1 MEKVLNTCSDE
12 RIVQLIITLEKVDG
26 NLAVQCIYKIYGA
39 GIRRF
44 LKQKILTSKMELIE
58 DILTDAILAFF
69 NAIRQ
74 KRFELRD
81 HKSVKSYLN
90 RTVQNLLN
98 QEFRAVY
105 KGSQIKD
112 KGLDV
117 VEKYVLNK
125 MTDEERKDFLQQLAE
140 DTLLQEEVEL
150 KRQMIYRKR
159 RIEELDENIEVEI
172 KLDIENVNEMKNLIQ
187 QLSPLQ
193 QHLLMAH
200 YHQDIGFSTY
210 AEIKNM
216 TPESVR
222 QQHHRSLK
230 KLKELFKKSKN
241 Q

>member
-12 RIVQLIITLEKVDG
+12 RIIKLIITLENEDG
-26 NLAVQCIYKIYGA
+26 NLAVRCIYKIYGA

-44 LKQKILTSKMELIE
+44 LNQKIQTNKTELIE
-58 DILTDAILAFF
+58 DILTDTILAFF

-81 HKSVKSYLN
+81 QSSIRSYLN
-90 RTVQNLLN
+90 RTAKNLLN
-98 QEFRAVY
+98 QEFRAAY
-105 KGSQIKD
+105 KGSQIKVETLD
-112 KGLDV
+112 KI
-117 VEKYVLNK
+117 EKFVLNK
-125 MTDEERKDFLQQLAE
+125 MTEEERKDFLSQLAE
-140 DTLLQEEVEL
+140 DTDLQEEVEL
-150 KRQMIYRKR
+150 KRQMIYRR
-159 RIEELDENIEVEI
+159 RRVEELDENIEAEI
-172 KLDIENVNEMKNLIQ
+172 KLEIENVEEMTALIQ

-193 QHLLMAH
+193 QHLLISH

-230 KLKELFKKSKN
+230 KLKELFKKSKS

>member
-12 RIVQLIITLEKVDG
+12 RIVQLIITLEQVDG
-26 NLAVQCIYKIYGA
+26 NIAVRCIYKIYGA

-44 LKQKILTSKMELIE
+44 LNQKILTSKVELIE
-58 DILTDAILAFF
+58 DILTDTILAFF

-81 HKSVKSYLN
+81 HKSVKAYLK
-90 RTVQNLLN
+90 RTAQNLLN
-98 QEFRAVY
+98 QEFRAIY
-105 KGSQIKD
+105 KGSQQKE
-112 KGLDV
+112 KELDD
-117 VEKYVLNK
+117 VEKFVLNK
-125 MTDEERKDFLQQLAE
+125 MTDEERKGFLQQLAE
-140 DTLLQEEVEL
+140 DTHLQEEVEL

-159 RIEELDENIEVEI
+159 RIEELDENIEAET
-172 KLDIENVNEMKNLIQ
+172 KLEIENVNEMKSLMQ

-230 KLKELFKKSKN
+230 KLKDLFEKLKN
-241 Q
+241 